1 MKVSVIIPALDEAHT
16 VGQVVAA
23 AKLAPSVT
31 EVIVVSD
38 GSRDATADVARQAGA
53 DLVIELSKTVG
64 KGGAVMAGVDLAQGE
79 AIVFLDA
86 DLIGLQPGHV
96 ERLLRPIVQNEADM
110 VVALLGEDLLQVVA
124 PYLAG
129 QRALARALL
138 LRAPDLRHRGFAL
151 EHTLSRAARRQK
163 WRVRSVDFE
172 GVSHRSKAKKYG
184 LVRGYRVKLQATRDH
199 IVSRKRQP
207 RRLFGWRGGATG
219 VAIVLMAYGVAGLF
233 IPNTFA
239 GHLGVMPQ
247 PTAADRIL
255 LVVAHND
262 DEIIAAGGYLSSAVA
277 AGSQIMVVVATN
289 GDGNKFSAAVL
300 SRRVRP
306 GPREYIREGEV
317 RQQESLAA
325 LGRLGIGRGQAVFL
339 GLPDRGLNAL
349 LNAHWSRNA
358 PYVSPFT
365 RTSAPPYRGA
375 YRPDMRYAGEDFH
388 ALLDEIADRLRPT
401 IVLFHSDLDDHADHQ
416 ALNAFVTMVL
426 DDLAQRSPAVRPRRY
441 TFVIHANDYPRPLR
455 YSPRSVLLPPPQ
467 VRITG
472 RWLRFDLTPAQV
484 AAKTNAMHAYRSQY
498 QSPYLRLL
506 LNSFIRR
513 NELFID
519 ETESPIR

>member
-16 VGQVVAA
+16 VGQVVDA
-23 AKLAPSVT
+23 AKRAPSVS

-38 GSRDATADVARQAGA
+38 GSRDATAEAARQAGA

-64 KGGAVMAGVDLAQGE
+64 KGGAVMAGVDLAHGE

-86 DLIGLQPGHV
+86 DLIGLQSEHIETLVQPI
-96 ERLLRPIVQNEADM
+96 LRNEADM
-110 VVALLGEDLLQVVA
+110 VVGLLGEDLLQMVA

-129 QRALARALL
+129 QRALSRSLL

-163 WRVRSVDFE
+163 WRVRSVDLE

-184 LVRGYRVKLQATRDH
+184 LVRGYRFKLQATRDH
-199 IVSRKRQP
+199 LVSRKRQP
-207 RRLFGWRGGATG
+207 RRLFGWGRGATG
-219 VAIVLMAYGVAGLF
+219 VVIVLIAYGVAGLF

-239 GHLGVMPQ
+239 GHLDAMRP

-277 AGSQIMVVVATN
+277 AGSQVTVVVVTN

-317 RQQESLAA
+317 RQQESLSA
-325 LGRLGIGRGQAVFL
+325 LQRLGIAPAQVVFL
-339 GLPDRGLNAL
+339 GLPDRGMNDL
-349 LNAHWSRNA
+349 LTVHWSRLA

-365 RTSAPPYRGA
+365 RTSAPPYSGA
-375 YRPDMRYAGEDFH
+375 YRPKMQYAGEDVH
-388 ALLDEIADRLRPT
+388 AILAEITERAAPT
-401 IVLFHSDLDDHADHQ
+401 IVLFHSDLDEHADHQ

-426 DDLAQRSPAVRPRRY
+426 DDLAQRSPAIRPRRY
-441 TFVIHANDYPRPLR
+441 TFVIHATDYPRPLR
-455 YSPRSVLLPPPQ
+455 YSPKSALLPPPHIR
-467 VRITG
+467 VDG
-472 RWLRFDLTPAQV
+472 RWVRFDLTPAQV

-513 NELFID
+513 NELFIE
-519 ETESPIR
+519 ETESPLR